1 MTIVTTEKPSMRNSI
16 MRSLVIVALGADLV
30 ACSASSIKQGDAYA
44 TPDQA
49 VDAFVTSLRSND
61 QNGLVTTLGKGSE
74 RLFRSPDSVADK
86 NLRGDFLQLYE
97 ARHELTTRD
106 DGSKV
111 LVVGTDNW
119 PFPIP
124 LVKTGGGWV
133 FDSPSGAEEII
144 DRRIGRNELL
154 TIQTILAVGDAQRD
168 YYRVDHNGDKILEY
182 AQKFRSTPGQ
192 NDGLYWRVNAGEA
205 PSPLGEVVADAS
217 QEGYPAT
224 STSLHG
230 YKFRLLTGQG
240 PAAQGG
246 AYDYLVRKSQIG
258 GFAVL
263 AYPVEY
269 GESGI
274 MTFIV
279 NHDGIVYQRDL
290 GKNTEEEASKIKL
303 FNPDKDWTRVASSD
317 TQPLPGE
324 ANDAATDE

>member
-1 MTIVTTEKPSMRNSI
+1 MRNSI
-16 MRSLVIVALGADLV
+16 VRSLVVVAFGAALA
-30 ACSASSIKQGDAYA
+30 ACSPSPKLGNAYA

-61 QNGLVTTLGKGSE
+61 LSGLTTVFGPGSE
-74 RLFRSPDSVADK
+74 RMFRSPDSVADK
-86 NLRGDFLQLYE
+86 NQRSDFLKLYD
-97 ARHELTTRD
+97 AKHELSTRE

-111 LVVGTDNW
+111 LIVGSDGW
-119 PFPIP
+119 PLPIP
-124 LVKTGGGWV
+124 LVKSGSGWA
-133 FDSPSGAEEII
+133 FDSPSGSEEIVN
-144 DRRIGRNELL
+144 RRIGRNELL
-154 TIQTILAVGDAQRD
+154 TIQTVLAVGDAQRE
-168 YYRVDHNGDKILEY
+168 YYRVDRNGDKIFEY
-182 AQKFRSTPGQ
+182 AQRFRSTAGQ
-192 NDGLYWRVNAGEA
+192 HDGLYWRVNPGEP
-205 PSPLGEVVADAS
+205 PSPLGELVAAAAE
-217 QEGYPAT
+217 EGYPAT

-230 YKFRLLTGQG
+230 YRFRLLTAQG

-290 GKNTEEEASKIKL
+290 GKDTQEQAEQIKL
-303 FNPDKDWTRVASSD
+303 FNPDKSWTRVANSD
-317 TQPLPGE
+317 MQPLPGE
-324 ANDAATDE
+324 AADATTDD